1 VNGNQ
6 YKEGQAIGET
16 RDEVGAR
23 EPQPLLGGIPAART
37 RKYAFTWVR
46 SGPESAPA
54 VVVAPLACGIAYFLA
69 AHLGRWLTLPFAPVS
84 ALWAPNAIVLA
95 ALLLAP
101 CRNWWIY
108 LLAVLPFHLLA
119 QVPVFPLP
127 LVAVHY
133 ACNCTEAL
141 LGAYL
146 ILRLSKEP
154 RRFDRLQTMTVLVA
168 FAAFLAPLLTSLL
181 TGAFIAEG
189 VTDRFWPIVI
199 VRTSTNAFA
208 ILTLV
213 PLIVQ
218 AERWM
223 HSEGKE
229 SPSPIR
235 VVEGVTCACAVAAVG
250 FLIYV
255 HPLAGTD
262 PSPALLYAPLPLLIW
277 STVRFGIAGTCV
289 SELILSLLST
299 WGILKGHGPFAA
311 QLPLQNAL
319 SFVFFQLVTCIPL
332 LFLAALVEERRHTS
346 RALVRSEARFRIIFE
361 NNIIPTLIW
370 RDDFHIQE
378 VNEAFLRLT
387 GFTRADVDSG
397 RVQCG
402 ELVRSY
408 REWEHRQPRTRHPV
422 HEFDPIPMELK
433 LSSGRRVPIVVGGGR
448 FGRGHSGGV
457 IYALDLS
464 EFRSAEAGR
473 RRAEGLHSAVLA
485 SLHDQV
491 AVLDRDG
498 FVLETNASWQR
509 FTESIVAP
517 SFHRLLPGENFLR
530 ACGAADAQGD
540 RIAGAQLEAV
550 ASVLGRRSIRQ
561 HLEFALP
568 SAAGQAWFEL
578 SVEVL
583 HRPEGGA
590 VVTRTDISA
599 RKQAETDTRSHRQQ
613 LAHLG
618 RAAVLGQLSGALA
631 HELNQPLTSIRGN
644 AEAGLQLL
652 ANGEH
657 DMAQIRE
664 ILQDIVQDDERA
676 VQVIQHLRGLLRKGE
691 VQAQAIDLNAIVR
704 QVLDIARSDIISRN
718 VSIETSLEPR
728 GTLVLADRVQIQ
740 QVLLNLV
747 INACDAMTDIP
758 PRERKLRIATTIGLG
773 DDRVQLNV
781 QDTGC
786 GVAAGD
792 LERIFEAFV
801 TTKKEGLGLGLA
813 ICRTIVRAHDGHLWA
828 DNAAEGGAILH
839 LSLPLAAV
847 TPPPQLP
854 QHLSNRVPL

>member
-1 VNGNQ
+1 MDDTG
-6 YKEGQAIGET
+6 A
-16 RDEVGAR
+16 RDQQSVVGADEFPATR
-23 EPQPLLGGIPAART
+23 MRNYASMLLRT
-37 RKYAFTWVR
+37 
-46 SGPESAPA
+46 GPES
-54 VVVAPLACGIAYFLA
+54 PLAMVAAPVACGLAYFLA
-69 AHLGRWLTLPFAPVS
+69 AHLGRLLAFPFAPVS
-84 ALWAPNAIVLA
+84 ALWAPNAILLA

-101 CRNWWIY
+101 YRRWWRY
-108 LLAVLPFHLLA
+108 LLAVLPFHVLA
-119 QVPVFPLP
+119 QLPVFPLS
-127 LVAVHY
+127 LVAIHY
-133 ACNCTEAL
+133 AFNCGEAV

-154 RRFDRLQTMTVLVA
+154 QRFDRLQTMTVLVV

-181 TGAFIAEG
+181 TGAFIAQG

-199 VRTSTNAFA
+199 VRTATNAFA

-213 PLIVQ
+213 PLIAQ
-218 AERWM
+218 AGRWL
-223 HSEGKE
+223 HSSGKAA
-229 SPSPIR
+229 PALRR
-235 VVEGVTCACAVAAVG
+235 VLEAAACGSAIAAVG
-250 FLIYV
+250 YWIYV
-255 HPLAGTD
+255 RPLAGTE

-277 STVRFGIAGTCV
+277 GTVRFGIAGTCV
-289 SELILSLLST
+289 SELLLSLLST

-332 LFLAALVEERRHTS
+332 LFLAALVEERRHTA
-346 RALVRSEARFRIIFE
+346 RAFIASEARFRIIFE

-370 RDDFHIQE
+370 RDDFRIQE

-387 GFTRADVDSG
+387 GFTRSDVVSG
-397 RVQCG
+397 RVQCD

-408 REWEHRQPRTRHPV
+408 RDWENRQPRIRTPV
-422 HEFDPIPMELK
+422 HEFDPVPMELK
-433 LSSGRRVPIVVGGGR
+433 LSNGRRAPIVVGGGR
-448 FGRGHSGGV
+448 FGEGHSGGV

-530 ACGAADAQGD
+530 ACGAADANGD

-550 ASVLGRRSIRQ
+550 ASVLGKRSVRQ
-561 HLEFALP
+561 NLEFSLP
-568 SAAGQAWFEL
+568 SSMGEAWFEL

-599 RKQAETDTRSHRQQ
+599 RKQAEIDAHSHRQQ

-644 AEAGLQLL
+644 AEAGLRLL
-652 ANGEH
+652 ANDEQ
-657 DMAQIRE
+657 DLAEIRE

-676 VQVIQHLRGLLRKGE
+676 VQVIQRLRGLLRKGE
-691 VQAQAIDLNAIVR
+691 IQAQAIDLNAIVR
-704 QVLDIARSDIISRN
+704 QVLDFTRSDIVSRN
-718 VSIETSLEPR
+718 VSVETALDLR
-728 GTLVLADRVQIQ
+728 GALVLADRVQMQ

-747 INACDAMTDIP
+747 INACEAMAGIP
-758 PRERKLRIATTIGLG
+758 PRERKLRIATHIST
-773 DDRVQLNV
+773 DKDRVQLNV
-781 QDTGC
+781 QDVGC
-786 GVAAGD
+786 GIAAGD
-792 LERIFEAFV
+792 LERIFEPFV

-813 ICRTIVRAHDGHLWA
+813 ICRSIVHAHDGHLWA
-828 DNAAEGGAILH
+828 DNVAEGGAILH
-839 LSLPLAAV
+839 LSLPVAAV
-847 TPPPQLP
+847 PSRPTA
-854 QHLSNRVPL
+854 ST

>member
-1 VNGNQ
+1 M
-6 YKEGQAIGET
+6 
-16 RDEVGAR
+16 
-23 EPQPLLGGIPAART
+23 
-37 RKYAFTWVR
+37 R
-46 SGPESAPA
+46 SIWGRFGPESAL
-54 VVVAPLACGIAYFLA
+54 VTVIAPLACGLAYFLA

-84 ALWAPNAIVLA
+84 ALWAPNAILLA
-95 ALLLAP
+95 ALLLVP
-101 CRNWWIY
+101 YRHWWKY
-108 LLAVLPFHLLA
+108 LLAVLPFHVLA
-119 QVPVFPLP
+119 QIPIFPP
-127 LVAVHY
+127 GLVAVHY

-141 LGAYL
+141 FGAYL
-146 ILRLSKEP
+146 ILQLSAEP

-208 ILTLV
+208 ILTIV

-218 AERWM
+218 AQRRM
-223 HSEGKE
+223 HSQSNEP
-229 SPSPIR
+229 PSLIR
-235 VVEGVTCACAVAAVG
+235 VLEGVTCGSAIAAVG

-255 HPLAGTD
+255 HPVAGTD
-262 PSPALLYAPLPLLIW
+262 PSPALLYSPLPLLIW
-277 STVRFGIAGTCV
+277 GTVRFGIAGTCL
-289 SELILSLLST
+289 SELLLSLLST

-332 LFLAALVEERRHTS
+332 LFLAALVEERRHTA
-346 RALVRSEARFRIIFE
+346 RALMTSEARFRIIFE

-378 VNEAFLRLT
+378 ANEAFLRLT

-397 RVQCG
+397 RVQCD

-408 REWEHRQPRTRHPV
+408 RDWEHRQPRTRHPV
-422 HEFDPIPMELK
+422 HDFDPIPMELK
-433 LSSGRRVPIVVGGGR
+433 LSNGRRAPIVVGGGR
-448 FGRGHSGGV
+448 FGQGHSGGV

-509 FTESIVAP
+509 FSESIVAP

-530 ACGAADAQGD
+530 ACGAADANGD
-540 RIAGAQLEAV
+540 RIASAQLEAV
-550 ASVLGRRSIRQ
+550 ASVLGKRSIRQ
-561 HLEFALP
+561 HLEFSLP
-568 SAAGQAWFEL
+568 SAADQTWFEL

-599 RKQAETDTRSHRQQ
+599 RKEAETDARSHRQQ

-652 ANGEH
+652 ANGEQ
-657 DMAQIRE
+657 DLVQIRE

-691 VQAQAIDLNAIVR
+691 IQAQAIDLNAIVL

-718 VSIETSLEPR
+718 VSVETSLDPR
-728 GTLVLADRVQIQ
+728 STLVMADRVQIQ

-747 INACDAMTDIP
+747 INACEAMAGIP
-758 PRERKLRIATTIGLG
+758 PRGRKLRIATNLVSPE
-773 DDRVQLNV
+773 DKRVLLRVQ
-781 QDTGC
+781 DAGC
-786 GVAAGD
+786 GVAAGE
-792 LERIFEAFV
+792 LERIFEPFV

-813 ICRTIVRAHDGHLWA
+813 ICRTIVRAHDGRLWA
-828 DNAAEGGAILH
+828 ENAAEGGAILN
-839 LSLPLAAV
+839 LSLPIAA
-847 TPPPQLP
+847 
-854 QHLSNRVPL
+854 R